1 MSQAAVVSIPYMAPL
16 AKPRPTVN
24 PRLVAI
30 TVSMATFMEVMDTS
44 IANVSLRHIAGNLGA
59 SQSESAWVLTSY
71 LVSNAIILPISGWL
85 ASVFGRKRF
94 YMTCVAL
101 FTFASLLCGFA
112 PSLKWLLFFRILQG
126 IGGGGLAPSEQSI
139 LADTFEPAQRGM
151 AFALYGMAIV
161 FAPAIGPTLGGFI
174 TDNYNWRW
182 IFFIN
187 IPVGILSL
195 ILSYRL
201 VHDSEGAKKEHD
213 AAWRGGLRLDYLGFG
228 LVALGLGSLQV
239 VLDKGQEDDWLG
251 SHFIAIF
258 AMLAVVGIIGAIV
271 WEVWFAEKPVVD
283 IALMKSGN
291 LAGTMVLMFIIGF
304 ILNATTVL
312 IPQFVQD
319 MLGYS
324 AQQAG
329 MILMPGGFLLMMIFP
344 IAGKLVSIVQ
354 PKWLMMAGL
363 FITAGAVWHMSGF
376 NADVTFHQVA
386 MARVY
391 QVIGLPLFFVPLNTL
406 AYSNLPP
413 GKNNNASA
421 LMNLMRNLGGSV
433 GIALAV
439 TMLERGTQTNLNYLS
454 AHLTSFD
461 AAFTDRVSAMVAM
474 FMGQGYSYSDAM
486 NHALAAIFQTVQR
499 QATMLAY
506 LQVFRWMSVGCLV
519 VMAVVLTLRKVDLKH
534 KAPSGGH

>member
-1 MSQAAVVSIPYMAPL
+1 MSQAAAVAIPLMYEAR
-16 AKPRPTVN
+16 RPTVN
-24 PRLVAI
+24 PWLVAI

-44 IANVSLRHIAGNLGA
+44 IANVSLHHIAGNLGA

-71 LVSNAIILPISGWL
+71 LVSNAIVLPISGWL

-101 FTFASLLCGFA
+101 FTFASFLCGFA

-161 FAPAIGPTLGGFI
+161 FAPAIGPTLGGYI
-174 TDNYNWRW
+174 TDNFNWRW

-213 AAWRGGLRLDYLGFG
+213 AAWRGGLNLDYFGFG
-228 LVALGLGSLQV
+228 LVAVGLGSLQV

-251 SHFIAIF
+251 SHFIVIF
-258 AMLAVVGIIGAIV
+258 ATLAVVGILGAIV
-271 WEVWFAEKPVVD
+271 WEVWFAKKPVVD
-283 IALMKSGN
+283 IALMKSGS

-344 IAGKLVSIVQ
+344 VAGKLVSIVQ

-363 FITAGAVWHMSGF
+363 LITAGAVWHMSGF

-391 QVIGLPLFFVPLNTL
+391 QVIGLPLFFVPLNTI

-461 AAFTDRVSAMVAM
+461 SAFTDRLTAMVAM

-506 LQVFRWMSVGCLV
+506 LQVFRLMAAGCLV
-519 VMAVVLTLRKVDLKH
+519 VMAVVLTLGRVDMKH
-534 KAPSGGH
+534 KGAGGGH

>member
-1 MSQAAVVSIPYMAPL
+1 MAPL
-16 AKPRPTVN
+16 AKPRPAVN
-24 PRLVAI
+24 PWLVAI

-71 LVSNAIILPISGWL
+71 LVSNAIVLPISGWL

-94 YMTCVAL
+94 YMTCVAM
-101 FTFASLLCGFA
+101 FTFSSFLCGFA
-112 PSLKWLLFFRILQG
+112 PSLTWLLIFRVMQG

-139 LADTFEPAQRGM
+139 LADTFEPRQRGM
-151 AFALYGMAIV
+151 AFAIYGVAIV
-161 FAPAIGPTLGGFI
+161 FAPAIGPTLGGWL

-195 ILSYRL
+195 ILTYRL
-201 VHDSEGAKKEHD
+201 VHESEEAKKEHQ
-213 AAWRGGLRLDYLGFG
+213 AAWHGGLRVDYVGFG
-228 LVALGLGSLQV
+228 LVALGLGALQV

-251 SHFIAIF
+251 SHFILMF
-258 AMLAVVGIIGAIV
+258 AVVAVVGILGAIV
-271 WEVWFAEKPVVD
+271 WEVWIAEKPVVD
-283 IALMKSGN
+283 LALMKHGN
-291 LAGTMVLMFIIGF
+291 LWRTMILMFTVGF

-319 MLGYS
+319 LLNYN
-324 AQQAG
+324 AEQAG
-329 MILMPGGFLLMMIFP
+329 MILMPGGFILMMIFP
-344 IAGKLVSIVQ
+344 IAGKLVSVVQ
-354 PKWLMMAGL
+354 PKWLMVAGL
-363 FITAGAVWHMSGF
+363 MITAGAVWHMSGF
-376 NADVTFHQVA
+376 NANVSFQNVA
-386 MARVY
+386 MARIY

-413 GKNNNASA
+413 GKSNNASA

-439 TMLERGTQTNLNYLS
+439 AMLERGTQTNLNYLTGHLS
-454 AHLTSFD
+454 SSDPAFMDRLHNVTSMFLAQGMNYTDATAHAL
-461 AAFTDRVSAMVAM
+461 SAMW
-474 FMGQGYSYSDAM
+474 
-486 NHALAAIFQTVQR
+486 QTVQR

-506 LQVFRWMSVGCLV
+506 LQVFRVMSVGCLLV
-519 VMAVVLTLRKVDLKH
+519 IGVVLSLRKIDLKH
-534 KAPSGGH
+534 RGPGGH